1 MREAPSGVYTGE
13 NPASVNQSILSL
25 AIVSNQ
31 ESSPC
36 LSLLPIPLKWI
47 VFRLREL
54 NSVQVVFA
62 YSGLLMQAR
71 LKGVLMA
78 QGLEW
83 G

>member
-1 MREAPSGVYTGE
+1 
-13 NPASVNQSILSL
+13 
-25 AIVSNQ
+25 
-31 ESSPC
+31 
-36 LSLLPIPLKWI
+36 LKWI